1 MLGLENKIS
10 MLRSH
15 LKLALRSLF
24 RYKMHSSISVLS
36 LAIGFACFIVVFV
49 FIAHEMS
56 YDAFHED
63 AERLYRVRSDTI
75 EKRTGSRYN
84 YATIGHSMA
93 PLLKNNFPEIEDIV
107 RVRRYRESWSIH
119 YQDKHFLEDK
129 VYFADPIFFEFFSF
143 PLKEGDA
150 QTVLEAPYSI
160 VLTEQT
166 ASKYFGNDS
175 PVGKTLH
182 IGLDSN
188 RTREYLVTGIA
199 QALPSNTHFKFD
211 FVASIKEWK
220 LRRNIND
227 SLYHTYLRLAEGAS
241 PEVLENNFPEFL
253 ERHKYNLEEWER
265 QLFLQPLQDIHL
277 YSHFKYE
284 LSPNRDVRYLYF
296 LMGIALVI
304 LLIVC
309 NNYVNF
315 STFRFTTRT
324 KEVGLRKALG
334 SMQSQLVQQF
344 LGETLFLTFFAFVV
358 SLVLVLCSWPYI
370 SRFIG
375 PDVEIDVFR
384 LAIDYGL
391 WLFAAIV
398 CIGLIAGLYPAFFL
412 AKFNPSATLGG
423 HIQSGA
429 TVDLLRR
436 TLIIF
441 QFVLSIVLIITTLA
455 LRHQLEFVRSQDLGF
470 DREQV
475 VVIPA
480 KVFHPARIAEYL
492 QDPRILN
499 ISGTYGPP
507 GVSNNSGRFIP
518 EGQNA
523 VTMNNIQGGYTYLE
537 TMGLELIAGR
547 DFSAGF
553 PSDEHEAF
561 IINESAAQ
569 FLGWKNPVG
578 KRLEYISMPQRRS
591 ASSKVIGVV
600 KDFHYQ
606 SLHHSIEPLVIGLR
620 WERNQ
625 LIIKHLT
632 VRIDPRDLSGAL
644 AFLEAKTHEFV
655 PNEPFQYYFLD
666 EVFDQF
672 YRGEERIS
680 RLIGFFSTLSI
691 AIICLGVLG
700 LASFSVEQRMKE
712 IGIRKVLGASS
723 SGLVYLLMKPVLVWL
738 VVANLI
744 AWPVAYMT
752 NQAWLQH
759 FAYRIDTVGWEFLLG
774 SLIQALTV
782 IGTVVL
788 QTGKAVQTNPVQTLR
803 NE

>member
-1 MLGLENKIS
+1 MS
-10 MLRSH
+10 MLLSH

-24 RYKMHSSISVLS
+24 RYKMHSLISVLG
-36 LAIGFACFIVVFV
+36 LAVGFACFIIVFV

-56 YDAFHED
+56 YDTFHEN
-63 AERLYRVRSDTI
+63 AERLYRIRSDTI
-75 EKRTGSRYN
+75 EKQTGTRSS
-84 YATIGHSMA
+84 YASVYHSMA
-93 PLLKNNFPEIEDIV
+93 PLLKSDFPEIEDIV
-107 RVRRYRESWSIH
+107 RVHRYLEIISVR
-119 YQDKHFLEDK
+119 YQDKHFLEDQ
-129 VYFADPIFFEFFSF
+129 VYFTDPIFFEFFSF
-143 PLKEGDA
+143 PLMEGDA
-150 QTVLEAPYSI
+150 QTVLEAPYSV

-182 IGLDSN
+182 MGVGGIS
-188 RTREYLVTGIA
+188 TQEFLVTGVV
-199 QALPSNTHFKFD
+199 QDLPSNTHFNFD
-211 FVASIKEWK
+211 FVVSINSLR
-220 LRRNIND
+220 LRRGMNE
-227 SLYHTYLRLAEGAS
+227 SWYHTYIRLAENAS
-241 PEVLENNFPEFL
+241 PAVLESKFPDFL
-253 ERHKYNLEEWER
+253 ERYKYNVEEWGWEKK
-265 QLFLQPLQDIHL
+265 LFLQSLQDIHL
-277 YSHFKYE
+277 HPPFEKE
-284 LSPNRDVRYLYF
+284 LSPNRDVRYLYL

-309 NNYVNF
+309 INYINF
-315 STFRFTTRT
+315 STFRFTQRA

-334 SMQSQLVQQF
+334 SVQSQLVQQF
-344 LGETLFLTFFAFVV
+344 LGETLLLTFFAFVV
-358 SLVLVLCSWPYI
+358 SLVLVLCSWPYV

-375 PDVEIDVFR
+375 PDVEIDAFR
-384 LAIDYGL
+384 LAIEYGL

-412 AKFNPSATLGG
+412 ARFNPSATLGG
-423 HIQSGA
+423 HSQSGGTA
-429 TVDLLRR
+429 DFLRR

-455 LRHQLEFVRSQDLGF
+455 LRHQLAFMRSQDLGF

-480 KVFHPARIAEYL
+480 KVLQPTSIAEYL

-499 ISGTYGPP
+499 ISGTFGSP
-507 GVSNNSGRFIP
+507 GVSDNSGRFIP
-518 EGQNA
+518 EGQDGVSINTID
-523 VTMNNIQGGYTYLE
+523 VGYTYLE
-537 TMGLELIAGR
+537 TMGLKLIAGR
-547 DFSAGF
+547 DFSADF

-561 IINESAAQ
+561 IINESAAK

-578 KRLEYISMPQRRS
+578 KHLEYVSMPQRRS
-591 ASSKVIGVV
+591 ASSKIIGVV
-600 KDFHYQ
+600 EDFHYQ

-620 WERNQ
+620 WNMQ
-625 LIIKHLT
+625 NVLTIKHLT

-672 YRGEERIS
+672 YREEEQLS

-691 AIICLGVLG
+691 VIICLGVLG
-700 LASFSVEQRMKE
+700 LASFSVEQRTKE

-723 SGLVYLLMKPVLVWL
+723 AGLVYLLMKPVLVWL

-744 AWPVAYMT
+744 AWPVAYVT

-759 FAYRIDTVGWEFLLG
+759 FAYRIDIVGWEFLLG

-788 QTGKAVQTNPVQTLR
+788 QTSKAVQTNPVQTLR
-803 NE
+803 SE

>member
-1 MLGLENKIS
+1 MENKIS
-10 MLRSH
+10 MLLSH

-24 RYKMHSSISVLS
+24 RYKMHSLISVLG
-36 LAIGFACFIVVFV
+36 LAVGFACFIIVFV

-56 YDAFHED
+56 YDAFHEN
-63 AERLYRVRSDTI
+63 AERLYRIRSDTI
-75 EKRTGSRYN
+75 EKQTGTRSS
-84 YATIGHSMA
+84 YASVYHSMA
-93 PLLKNNFPEIEDIV
+93 PLLKSDFPEIEDIV
-107 RVRRYRESWSIH
+107 RVHRYLEIISVR
-119 YQDKHFLEDK
+119 YQDKHFLEDQ
-129 VYFADPIFFEFFSF
+129 VYFTDPIFFEFFSF
-143 PLKEGDA
+143 PLMEGDA
-150 QTVLEAPYSI
+150 QTVLEAPYSV

-175 PVGKTLH
+175 PLGKTLH
-182 IGLDSN
+182 MGVGGIS
-188 RTREYLVTGIA
+188 TQEFLVTGVV
-199 QALPSNTHFKFD
+199 QDLPSNTHFNFD
-211 FVASIKEWK
+211 FVVSINSLR
-220 LRRNIND
+220 LRRGMNE
-227 SLYHTYLRLAEGAS
+227 SWYHTYIRLAENAS
-241 PEVLENNFPEFL
+241 PAVLENKFPDFL
-253 ERHKYNLEEWER
+253 ERYKYNVEEWGWEKK
-265 QLFLQPLQDIHL
+265 LFLQSLQDIHL
-277 YSHFKYE
+277 HPPFKKE
-284 LSPNRDVRYLYF
+284 LSPNRDVRYLYL

-309 NNYVNF
+309 INYVNF

-334 SMQSQLVQQF
+334 SVQSQLVQQF
-344 LGETLFLTFFAFVV
+344 LSETLLLTFFAFVV
-358 SLVLVLCSWPYI
+358 SLVLVLCSWPYV

-375 PDVEIDVFR
+375 PDVEIDAFR
-384 LAIDYGL
+384 FLMDYGL

-412 AKFNPSATLGG
+412 ARFNPSATLGG
-423 HIQSGA
+423 HSQSGGTA
-429 TVDLLRR
+429 SFLRR

-455 LRHQLEFVRSQDLGF
+455 LRHQLAFMRSQDLGF

-480 KVFHPARIAEYL
+480 KVFHSARIAEYL

-499 ISGTYGPP
+499 ISGTYGSP
-507 GVSNNSGRFIP
+507 GVSDSSGRFIP

-523 VTMNNIQGGYTYLE
+523 VTINNIQVGYTYLE
-537 TMGLELIAGR
+537 TMGLKLIAGR
-547 DFSAGF
+547 GFSADF

-561 IINESAAQ
+561 IINESAAE

-591 ASSKVIGVV
+591 ASSKIIGVV
-600 KDFHYQ
+600 EDFHYQ

-632 VRIDPRDLSGAL
+632 VRIDPGDLPGAL

-672 YRGEERIS
+672 YREEDRLS

-691 AIICLGVLG
+691 MIICLGVLG
-700 LASFSVEQRMKE
+700 LASFSVEQRTKE

-723 SGLVYLLMKPVLVWL
+723 AGLVYLLMKPVLVWL

-744 AWPVAYMT
+744 AWPVAYVT

-788 QTGKAVQTNPVQTLR
+788 QTSKAVQTNPVQTLR
-803 NE
+803 SE